1 MIVDTVPTA
10 QCKYWWPKYNN
21 NSEILA
27 NAMSSDFYKRVRNS
41 IKKNGIINPL
51 MGILENDGDEL
62 VRVKLGNNRLIAARE
77 LGIDEVP
84 MIMLNYEDEW
94 KIHKKDYVLSPG
106 DIEYE
111 GID

>member
-1 MIVDTVPTA
+1 MTINTVLTS
-10 QCKYWWPKYNN
+10 QCKYWWPKYNDN
-21 NSEILA
+21 PDIIA
-27 NAMSSDFYKRVRNS
+27 IAMESDFYKRVRNS

-51 MGILENDGDEL
+51 MGMMEDDGE
-62 VRVKLGNNRLIAARE
+62 VRVKLGNNRLLAARA
-77 LGIDEVP
+77 LGIEEVP

-106 DIEYE
+106 DINYE